1 MTKQLAVPVS
11 LEDDVL
17 RSYHDCLAGA
27 GHNGQDRTYVIMRM
41 KYFWPIMYRDSEE
54 YVKSYIACQKGNRH
68 YQKKKAPLKPM
79 PTVDV
84 SYGHSWTPKEVKRRS
99 HCCVTWLLFVDAGSK
114 WCEAFPLKTMEAVE
128 IADILYNEI
137 ICRYG
142 APDSIVSDRG
152 ANFMSKVIKHI
163 CNIFQIT
170 KEATSSYYPE
180 TNAACERM
188 KSLIQQTLGK

>member
-1 MTKQLAVPVS
+1 M
-11 LEDDVL
+11 
-17 RSYHDCLAGA
+17 
-27 GHNGQDRTYVIMRM
+27 
-41 KYFWPIMYRDSEE
+41 
-54 YVKSYIACQKGNRH
+54 
-68 YQKKKAPLKPM
+68 
-79 PTVDV
+79 
-84 SYGHSWTPKEVKRRS
+84 EV
-99 HCCVTWLLFVDAGSK
+99 
-114 WCEAFPLKTMEAVE
+114 VE

-152 ANFMSKVIKHI
+152 ANFMSKVMKHI

-188 KSLIQQTLGK
+188 KSLIQQTLRKYIDEKQDNWPKLLQSIMWSYRAKPCTESTQYSPYFLLFRK